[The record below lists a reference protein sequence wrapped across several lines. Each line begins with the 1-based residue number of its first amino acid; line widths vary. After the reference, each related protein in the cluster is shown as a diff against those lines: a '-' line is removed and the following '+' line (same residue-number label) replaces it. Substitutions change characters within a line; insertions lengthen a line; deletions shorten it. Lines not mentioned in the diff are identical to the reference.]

1 VGISGRTIVYEPP
14 SWRRVHLLASLNR
27 LRQFSD
33 LFLTLSLHRI
43 SVRYKQSR
51 LGILW
56 AVLQPLAMMLVFTLM
71 FTLVHASPGGPV
83 PLPLFV
89 YSALIP
95 WTMFSSGLMAAS
107 NALTSHAALLTKVS
121 FPREIL
127 PLTYVVAAIV
137 DFALGSVVLGALIV
151 YYRVP
156 LTWTALWGLPAI
168 AVLTVFLIGLALLL
182 SAIQVRYRD
191 VGLAMPVSIQVWLFA
206 SPVLYSLDAAR
217 TALPSRV
224 YQLYTLNPLAGVV
237 DTFRRAIVLQQT
249 PDVAALAASA
259 AVAALLL
266 PAAYLYFKYTELTM
280 ADVV

>member
-1 VGISGRTIVYEPP
+1 MSSRSIVYEPP
-14 SWRRVHLLASLNR
+14 SWRRMHLVASLKR

-56 AVLQPLAMMLVFTLM
+56 AVVQPLAMMLVFTLM
-71 FTLVHASPGGPV
+71 FTLVRASPGGTV

-89 YSALIP
+89 YSALMP
-95 WTMFSSGLMAAS
+95 WTMFSSGLMAAA

-127 PLTYVVAAIV
+127 PLTYVVAAMV
-137 DFALGSVVLGALIV
+137 DFGLGSIVLGMLIL
-151 YYRVP
+151 YYGAA
-156 LTWTALWGLPAI
+156 LTWTALWAVLAI

-191 VGLAMPVSIQVWLFA
+191 VGLAMPVLIQVWLFA

-217 TALPSRV
+217 AALPPHL
-224 YQLYTLNPLAGVV
+224 YQIYTLNPLAGIV
-237 DTFRRAIVLQQT
+237 DTFRRAIVLHQA
-249 PDVAALAASA
+249 PDAAALATSA

-266 PAAYLYFKYTELTM
+266 PAAYIYFKHTELTM